1 MGTQDSA
8 TAYFQS
14 TAVGASAVGQVV
26 ALYDTIL
33 RDLRRATEA
42 IGSDQV
48 EKRIDSSNHAIM
60 VIGELQGVLDF
71 ERGGEVARNLSSF
84 YSVVRAMISQ
94 AATHSSLQ
102 KFNEIIPMVA
112 QLRAAWCEVAR
123 TVAPTEPTKQ
133 MRISTRTTMSSTE
146 SVPEQPE
153 KPEGSNSG
161 RWSA

>member
-1 MGTQDSA
+1 MSAQDSVS
-8 TAYFQS
+8 AYFQS

-33 RDLRRATEA
+33 RDLRRAIEA
-42 IGSDQV
+42 LASNQV

-71 ERGGEVARNLSSF
+71 ERGGEVANTLSSF

-94 AATHSSLQ
+94 AATHGSLK
-102 KFNEIIPMVA
+102 KFNEIIGMVA
-112 QLRAAWCEVAR
+112 QLRAAWSEVEH
-123 TVAPTEPTKQ
+123 TVAPVEPTKQ
-133 MRISTRTTMSSTE
+133 LRISTRTTISSTE
-146 SVPEQPE
+146 SAPDQSE
-153 KPEGSNSG
+153 KPEASSTG

>member
-1 MGTQDSA
+1 
-8 TAYFQS
+8 
-14 TAVGASAVGQVV
+14 VV

-42 IGSDQV
+42 IGTNEV

-84 YSVVRAMISQ
+84 YSVMRAMVSV

-102 KFNEIIPMVA
+102 KFNEIIAMVA
-112 QLRAAWCEVAR
+112 QLRAAWCEVERA
-123 TVAPTEPTKQ
+123 VAPAEPTKHL
-133 MRISTRTTMSSTE
+133 RISTRTTMSSTE
-146 SVPEQPE
+146 SDAGQQETPEASS
-153 KPEGSNSG
+153 KG

>member
-1 MGTQDSA
+1 MSTHDSA
-8 TAYFQS
+8 SAYFQS

-42 IGSDQV
+42 IGSNQV

-102 KFNEIIPMVA
+102 KFEEIASMIA
-112 QLRAAWCEVAR
+112 QLRAAWCQVER
-123 TVAPTEPTKQ
+123 TVAPVEPTKQ

-146 SVPEQPE
+146 SVPDQPE
-153 KPEGSNSG
+153 KPEASSTG

>member
-1 MGTQDSA
+1 MATHDSA

-42 IGSDQV
+42 IAANQV
-48 EKRIDSSNHAIM
+48 EKRIDASNHAIM

-71 ERGGEVARNLSSF
+71 GRGGEVARNLSSF
-84 YSVVRAMISQ
+84 YSVMRAIIS
-94 AATHSSLQ
+94 AAAAHGSLE
-102 KFNEIIPMVA
+102 KFNDIIPMVA
-112 QLRAAWCEVAR
+112 QLRAAWCEVER
-123 TVAPTEPTKQ
+123 TIAPAEPTKEL
-133 MRISTRTTMSSTE
+133 RISARTTMSSAQDAPNP
-146 SVPEQPE
+146 SE
-153 KPEGSNSG
+153 KVELPSQG